1 MGNRGDSIMTTTIQN
16 VIRMIK
22 NGTASQ
28 ELIDKFKDNEEVKEA
43 LKK

>member
-1 MGNRGDSIMTTTIQN
+1 MRL
-16 VIRMIK
+16 MIK

>member
-1 MGNRGDSIMTTTIQN
+1 MTKTIQV
-16 VIRMIK
+16 VIEKIK